1 MFQARIHAPQ
11 LVRWHARL
19 ARVPKWG
26 WIAFIAGAVIPIF
39 VLVVLALAAAVLTGA
54 IVMIAVL
61 LVGAVLTVVWRLL
74 HLRRHDDGRR
84 NVQIVVHSARIIDP

>member
-11 LVRWHARL
+11 LARWQARL
-19 ARVPKWG
+19 ARVPKWA
-26 WIAFIAGAVIPIF
+26 WVAFFVGAVIPIF

-61 LVGAVLTVVWRLL
+61 LVGAVLSVVWRLM
-74 HLRRHDDGRR
+74 HGRRHDDGRR
-84 NVQIVVHSARIIDP
+84 NVSIVVSSARVIDP